1 MMIPFSCK
9 TPEGVVT
16 MTGMCKAEEV
26 AIQVCPVGS
35 SPYPESVLT
44 PPPETY
50 TPVVPD
56 KGTLTVVTG
65 AKSNQLSWPA
75 SAGRVAVYGSTT
87 DNREVA
93 TKLGETS
100 DNVFTHVITNN
111 LIWYY
116 WIRSVDDFGEEFGDF
131 APNTTTGVA
140 ASGDGK
146 LDLANDVTGA
156 LAAGNITGLGA
167 LALINKI
174 NLGTQADGS
183 LSYANV
189 TGLGALAT
197 QDTVNGSTQVT
208 NLGNLAYANSIAAN
222 EIGAGTLAAGVI
234 YSGTINAN
242 QINAGTITSVT
253 LLSSVLYGKADLTTT
268 DGSAGCI
275 GKASGSGPGLAGRH
289 TSPGAEGH
297 IGTNGGYAF
306 KAVSGTAGPFT
317 GSHDALLPASHPF
330 VENGEILVD
339 VAVLGK
345 RGVNDTIT
353 EVARS
358 TVANQ
363 KGVIGVQSRRCGFIE
378 EDDPPPA
385 LTDSNGALTAEA
397 RALIDSHRLLLVNSV
412 GEGQIYVCGEGGDL
426 EVGDL
431 IVTSNLPGKGMKQA
445 DDIVRSYTV
454 AKSREAVTFSS
465 PDEVKL
471 VACIYLCG

>member
-65 AKSNQLSWPA
+65 AKSNQLSWSA

-87 DNREVA
+87 DNRGVA

-116 WIRSVDDFGEEFGDF
+116 WIRSVDDFGEEFGVF

-146 LDLANDVTGA
+146 LDLANDVTGV

-167 LALINKI
+167 LALIDKI
-174 NLGTQADGS
+174 NLDTQADGS
-183 LSYANV
+183 LSYDNV

-208 NLGNLAYANSIAAN
+208 NLGNLAYANSIAAD

-253 LLSSVLYGKADLTTT
+253 LQSSVLYGKASLITNNYE
-268 DGSAGCI
+268 GAGV
-275 GKASGSGPGLAGRH
+275 GASYGSGPGLAGRH
-289 TSPGAEGH
+289 PNSGSDGFVGTS
-297 IGTNGGYAF
+297 TGYAF
-306 KAVSGTAGPFT
+306 KAVGGIAGPFT
-317 GSHDALLPASHPF
+317 GGHDALLPASHPF

-339 VAVLGK
+339 VRPLGK
-345 RGVNDTIT
+345 KGINDTIT
-353 EVARS
+353 EVVRS
-358 TVANQ
+358 TMPYQ
-363 KGVIGVQSRRCGFIE
+363 KGVLGVQSRRVGYISPE
-378 EDDPPPA
+378 DPPPA
-385 LTDSNGALTAEA
+385 LTGSNNTLTAEGQ
-397 RALIDSHRLLLVNSV
+397 ALIDTHRLVLVNGV
-412 GEGQIYVCGEGGDL
+412 GEGQIYVCGEAGNL

-431 IVTSNLPGKGMKQA
+431 IVTSSMPGKGMKQA
-445 DDIVRSYTV
+445 DDMVRSYTV
-454 AKSREAVTFSS
+454 AKAREAVTFSS